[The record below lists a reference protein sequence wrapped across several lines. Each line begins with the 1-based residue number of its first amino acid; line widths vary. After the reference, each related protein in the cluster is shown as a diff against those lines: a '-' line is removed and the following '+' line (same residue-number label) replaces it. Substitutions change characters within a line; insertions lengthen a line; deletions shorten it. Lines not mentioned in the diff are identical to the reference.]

1 MPTEVLEAKE
11 PVAVKG
17 QTEMTLAQDL
27 AFKNGFFSGDVRS
40 NVPHG
45 EGTYTS
51 NSFMYTGS
59 FVDGRLEGKCV
70 IEDFLTGTE
79 YEGDIV
85 DGKLTGKGKY
95 TFADG
100 SIYDGEVEN
109 GKFQGDGQFT
119 L

>member
-1 MPTEVLEAKE
+1 MSAVQQQNEV
-11 PVAVKG
+11 
-17 QTEMTLAQDL
+17 TLAQDL
-27 AFKNGFFSGDVRS
+27 AFRNGFYSGDVRS

-51 NSFMYTGS
+51 NNFMYTGS
-59 FVDGRLEGKCV
+59 FVDGRLEGRCV

-85 DGKLTGKGKY
+85 DGQLNGKGKY

-100 SIYDGEVEN
+100 SIYDGEVQN
-109 GKFQGDGQFT
+109 GKFHGDGQFT